1 MPVEWVSMN
10 GTSLFVV
17 DGLPDFTA
25 VPEPEQGGDA
35 GFTGL

>member
-1 MPVEWVSMN
+1 MSFYEWYV
-10 GTSLFVV
+10 FVV
-17 DGLPDFTA
+17 DGLPDLTT